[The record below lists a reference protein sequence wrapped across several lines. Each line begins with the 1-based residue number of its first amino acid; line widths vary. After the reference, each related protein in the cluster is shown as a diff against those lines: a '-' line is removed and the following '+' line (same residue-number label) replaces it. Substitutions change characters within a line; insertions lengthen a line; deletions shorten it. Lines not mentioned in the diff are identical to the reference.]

1 LILVFTARGLAARR
15 FFVPGDGACAVSPG
29 KSPLIL
35 PPSSFIPPFSFLFSR
50 QTSRFGGFHFFYASR
65 RADVCAVKN
74 KTTDGRSRPVARKK
88 IQLMHTR
95 TILPSIILVLAAAAL
110 SAQHLSEAKRLAE
123 TGRHIEAEKIYNE
136 ALAKNPDDLQALIG
150 AGYNYSW
157 AGQDKQADER
167 FEQALAISPQNPE
180 ALVGKGYNLAWS
192 RQFTAAK
199 YPFLELEK
207 LQPGNAEA
215 RKGLGYV
222 YLWQGN
228 GPVAIDYFE
237 KLVLDF
243 PDNIEY
249 YIALA
254 QSYLIENQ
262 LKKAR
267 LALRSALEIDST
279 SRVAGELLQSTYGIA
294 APLELDVWAGYSKAN
309 EMGIFNLRTVQ
320 LTGQVTK
327 KLRMFLKYD
336 NSLSLDLASLVR
348 AEQQAQAFSIG
359 AVMPLAR
366 QLTSR
371 FEYGTRLLP
380 EGVTQQI
387 FSTEQVFFLPN
398 RMSLKGGGFIGT
410 SRQISNEWLG
420 YLSVRLPLAK
430 NFAIEPYYFYA
441 RVEDAPRPEN
451 RFMLNTQLRSAGG
464 YELNLGALYGKAAVG
479 RDAPDDNIFGGY
491 ATVLMPFSQTIW
503 GQFSLRW
510 EKAPFDEL
518 TAAALGI
525 KLRLEK

>member
-1 LILVFTARGLAARR
+1 M
-15 FFVPGDGACAVSPG
+15 
-29 KSPLIL
+29 
-35 PPSSFIPPFSFLFSR
+35 
-50 QTSRFGGFHFFYASR
+50 
-65 RADVCAVKN
+65 
-74 KTTDGRSRPVARKK
+74 K
-88 IQLMHTR
+88 IR
-95 TILPSIILVLAAAAL
+95 TILPSIILVLAAAAI
-110 SAQHLSEAKRLAE
+110 SAQNLAEAKRLAE
-123 TGRHIEAEKIYNE
+123 AGRHSEAEKIYNE
-136 ALAKNPDDLQALIG
+136 ALAQNPDNLEALIG

-157 AGQDKQADER
+157 AGQNEQAGER
-167 FEQALAISPQNPE
+167 FEQALALSPQNHA
-180 ALVGKGYNLAWS
+180 ALVGKGYNLAWN
-192 RQFTAAK
+192 RQFAAAK
-199 YPFLELEK
+199 YPFFELEK
-207 LQPGNAEA
+207 IAPGNQEA

-237 KLVLDF
+237 KLVLDY

-254 QSYLIENQ
+254 QSYLIENH

-279 SRVAGELLQSTYGIA
+279 NRVAAQLLQSSYGIA

-348 AEQQAQAFSIG
+348 AEQEAQAFSIG
-359 AVMPLAR
+359 AVTPLVR
-366 QLTSR
+366 NLTCR

-380 EGVTQQI
+380 AGVTQQI
-387 FSTEQVFFLPN
+387 FSTEQVYFLPN

-410 SRQISNEWLG
+410 SRQIDNEWLG
-420 YLSVRLPLAK
+420 YLSVRFPLGK
-430 NFAIEPYYFYA
+430 TLAIEPYYFYA
-441 RVEDAPRPEN
+441 RVENAPRPEN
-451 RFMLNTQLRSAGG
+451 RFMLNTQLRSPGG
-464 YELNLGALYGKAAVG
+464 YELNFGALYGKAAVS
-479 RDAPDDNIFGGY
+479 RDVPKDDIFGGY
-491 ATVLMPFSQTIW
+491 ATVLLPFSQTLW

-510 EKAPFDEL
+510 EKSPFDEL
-518 TAAALGI
+518 TAAAFGI